1 MLTNSQNIILKDQL
15 TQNDIDH
22 LIKKW
27 DLDPTIFTYP
37 NSSIEVARFI
47 PIDSNK
53 LKNGH
58 LLVSFD
64 LLSNN
69 LPIEQELIPIFTIFD
84 QNHLFIGTTRSL
96 SELKPQENII
106 ETIFQSLCIQIKH
119 LHAELVTI
127 KQKIDHLDQA
137 ARRTTKTKE
146 LKKVTDLT
154 RQLVYLKHTLDDQ
167 TSSLEEF
174 CDYLVENKLANPAR
188 VKSIITR
195 QKRIT
200 KMIHVYTDLLFT
212 AMMDSHLNHL
222 MKYLDSAALIISIP
236 ALISGI
242 WGMNV
247 GGLPGKEDENGF
259 WILLIIASILT
270 LLTIGWGIFLKSKK
284 YND

>member
-154 RQLVYLKHTLDDQ
+154 QCH
-167 TSSLEEF
+167 
-174 CDYLVENKLANPAR
+174 
-188 VKSIITR
+188 
-195 QKRIT
+195 
-200 KMIHVYTDLLFT
+200 
-212 AMMDSHLNHL
+212 
-222 MKYLDSAALIISIP
+222 
-236 ALISGI
+236 
-242 WGMNV
+242 
-247 GGLPGKEDENGF
+247 
-259 WILLIIASILT
+259 
-270 LLTIGWGIFLKSKK
+270 
-284 YND
+284 

>member
-64 LLSNN
+64 LLSAD
-69 LPIEQELIPIFTIFD
+69 LPIEQKLIPVFTIFD
-84 QNHLFIGTTRSL
+84 ENHLFIGTTASC

-119 LHAELVTI
+119 IRSELVTI
-127 KQKIDHLDQA
+127 KQEIDRLDQA
-137 ARRTTKTKE
+137 ARKTTKTKE

-200 KMIHVYTDLLFT
+200 KMIHVYTDLLDSISGLFT

-222 MKYLDSAALIISIP
+222 MKYLDSAALVIALP

-247 GGLPGKEDENGF
+247 GGLPGKENENGF
-259 WILLIIASILT
+259 
-270 LLTIGWGIFLKSKK
+270 
-284 YND
+284 